1 MRPGKAGTMLPIGA
15 LRQHPDQ
22 GRQAAHR
29 PLGTQLATGQARSL
43 WERVAGQR
51 HNRFVSSKMSCTC
64 VLPVRAICAIPDTPP
79 AWSPQRAFLTSVGT
93 RVRPYRTLGERPV
106 VLHPRSYRTL
116 GGVPGGG
123 VAWYR
128 RRRSDMPMCSARKTA
143 GQHLR
148 LHRKGLDID
157 ARFATKPV
165 GMHQVVCTGSTASFS
180 RWSHNAEIR
189 RVRLTFLGVCHF
201 ANHAP
206 R

>member
-1 MRPGKAGTMLPIGA
+1 MLPIGA

-22 GRQAAHR
+22 GMQAAHR
-29 PLGTQLATGQARSL
+29 RAGAQLATWQVQSL
-43 WERVAGQR
+43 WKRTAGQR
-51 HNRFVSSKMSCTC
+51 HNRLVSNKMPYAGIF
-64 VLPVRAICAIPDTPP
+64 PVRAICAIPDTPP
-79 AWSPQRAFLTSVGT
+79 AWPPRRGCFDVGRNESPSLPDSR
-93 RVRPYRTLGERPV
+93 
-106 VLHPRSYRTL
+106 

-128 RRRSDMPMCSARKTA
+128 RRRSNMPMCSALKTA

-157 ARFATKPV
+157 AQFAIKPV

-180 RWSHNAEIR
+180 HWSHNAEIR